1 MELLRTRD
9 INIGFF
15 GVQVLFDVNFE
26 LQAGEIHCLCGENGA
41 GKSTLVK
48 ILTGIYSHYTGEVSL
63 AGRVVRVASARV
75 AREHGI
81 FAVQQHR
88 DLVPTLNAV
97 ENIFLGAELT
107 HPPGGRPAGRPAG
120 RRQRLDFPAMRE
132 QARRLSAGF
141 EVELNLD
148 RPVSQLRLSEQGIVA
163 ICKALAADSKI
174 LLIDEASAPLDNT
187 ERQTLYRILEQLAA
201 EGKGIVYISHHLDEI
216 FRIGRRVTVLRN
228 GQVVTTV
235 GVKDIDYDGL
245 IAAMTGQKK
254 LYQRAQRAAAPRAGA
269 LLELRRVSND
279 RLHEVSLG
287 LGRGEILGV
296 AGLEGSAKDEIA
308 RVIYGLAAF
317 REGEMLWDGKPFRPA
332 DSLEAIRGG
341 VGLVPTDRKNSGL
354 VTCRSVAENI
364 VLSAIN
370 KAGRFQVAP
379 AWVRRVA
386 QANIRRLGIRAS
398 GVGQL
403 VEYLSGGNQQK
414 VLLSKWL
421 EADADL
427 LLLVEPTEG
436 IDVGTRAELYAI
448 FRQLAAAGKSLLVFT
463 SDIDELLALS
473 DRILTMVEGR
483 IVGEYDAARA
493 DKTAILNDILVK
505 AGRGTADAAA
515 R

>member
-48 ILTGIYSHYTGEVSL
+48 ILTGIYSHYTGEVSI
-63 AGRVVRVASARV
+63 AGRAVRVASARV
-75 AREHGI
+75 ARENGV

-88 DLVPTLNAV
+88 DLVPTLSAM
-97 ENIFLGAELT
+97 ENIFLGNELRS
-107 HPPGGRPAGRPAG
+107 GG
-120 RRQRLDFPAMRE
+120 QRLDFPAMRE
-132 QARRLSAGF
+132 QARRLSGGF
-141 EVELNLD
+141 EVELDLD
-148 RPVSQLRLSEQGIVA
+148 CPVAQLRLSEQGIVA

-254 LYQRAQRAAAPRAGA
+254 LYQRAERADVSRAEP

-279 RLHEVSLG
+279 RLREVSLS
-287 LGRGEILGV
+287 LRRGEILGV

-308 RVIYGLAAF
+308 RVIYGLAELS
-317 REGEMLWDGKPFRPA
+317 EGEMLWDGRPFRPA
-332 DSLEAIRGG
+332 DPLEAIRGG
-341 VGLVPTDRKNSGL
+341 VGLVPTDRKNTGL

-364 VLSAIN
+364 ILSVIN

-379 AWVRRVA
+379 AWIRRVA
-386 QANIRRLGIRAS
+386 QANIERLGIRTS
-398 GVGQL
+398 GSGQL

-436 IDVGTRAELYAI
+436 IDVGTRAELYTI

-483 IVGEYDAARA
+483 TVGEYDAARA
-493 DKTAILNDILVK
+493 DKTVILNDILVK
-505 AGRGTADAAA
+505 AGRGTPDAAA